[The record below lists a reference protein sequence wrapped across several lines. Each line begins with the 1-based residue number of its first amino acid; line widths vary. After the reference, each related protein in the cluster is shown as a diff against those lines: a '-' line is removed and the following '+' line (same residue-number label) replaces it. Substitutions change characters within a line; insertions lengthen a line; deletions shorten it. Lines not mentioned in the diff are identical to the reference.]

1 MATLALAQT
10 GLKKDGSRPLVKD
23 AFAAIPLLFERGPAK
38 IKTLETLDKSMLI
51 RAWSN
56 NEKAIPYEN
65 NVNEIRKY
73 NRYRAYA
80 RLSFHIVSK
89 MQEKIGKM
97 LAERGEYLQASDAYS
112 KAGNAYG
119 RALTSG
125 DGDGQL
131 SYGKDGAVQLDR
143 KDRRLFGMD
152 CYYLGK
158 HEATAKLEESIWAN
172 VAKADHSRTSMIS
185 FAAASIEQA
194 FGAFMEAGETG
205 WAIKAGKEAASLYAQ
220 VGENRKALAI
230 CDKTAAYA
238 KENHMAFELISIYE
252 LAASIAQDRGQAAS
266 YLELAR
272 GAVEEW
278 IRRLQGPVSFY
289 SPNPGLL

>member
-1 MATLALAQT
+1 MTT
-10 GLKKDGSRPLVKD
+10 
-23 AFAAIPLLFERGPAK
+23 GPA
-38 IKTLETLDKSMLI
+38 TFGCSPGTYGDNVLAMAFQN
-51 RAWSN
+51 RA
-56 NEKAIPYEN
+56 A
-65 NVNEIRKY
+65 VFFFM
-73 NRYRAYA
+73 
-80 RLSFHIVSK
+80 RLLYGAA
-89 MQEKIGKM
+89 GKN
-97 LAERGEYLQASDAYS
+97 Q
-112 KAGNAYG
+112 
-119 RALTSG
+119 
-125 DGDGQL
+125 
-131 SYGKDGAVQLDR
+131 
-143 KDRRLFGMD
+143 
-152 CYYLGK
+152 
-158 HEATAKLEESIWAN
+158 
-172 VAKADHSRTSMIS
+172 
-185 FAAASIEQA
+185 FAAAVMKQA